1 MVELH
6 TPGGEDSVLLHAC
19 CAPCSSAII
28 ECMLANHIRPTVFY
42 FNPNIFPEQE
52 YLIRKAENQ
61 RYVASLHLDFVDADY
76 DHPAWRGA
84 MKGLEQE
91 PERGRRCLNC
101 FFYRLEVAASY
112 ASEHGFTLFTTTLGS
127 SRWKDI
133 HQISDAGRRAAAL
146 HPGVTFWEQNWR
158 KGGLSDR
165 RREIIKLY
173 QFYNQQYCGC
183 EFSLKA
189 REEYQRRTL
198 AGL

>member
-52 YLIRKAENQ
+52 YQIRKAENQ

-112 ASEHGFTLFTTTLGS
+112 ASEHAI
-127 SRWKDI
+127 KK
-133 HQISDAGRRAAAL
+133 
-146 HPGVTFWEQNWR
+146 R
-158 KGGLSDR
+158 KS
-165 RREIIKLY
+165 EIL
-173 QFYNQQYCGC
+173 
-183 EFSLKA
+183 
-189 REEYQRRTL
+189 
-198 AGL
+198 